1 MTTSTCLPTSVT
13 RARLVRLVAAGALAF
28 AVSLPAAPAFAAE
41 EPAETGDEAA
51 ETAPDEAGAEEEGS
65 DKIQLA
71 ERPRDR
77 FGLLLLGFLGAVT
90 VLGAVTATRQLGGKR
105 PQATGEFRWR

>member
-13 RARLVRLVAAGALAF
+13 RARLVRLVAAAALAF

-41 EPAETGDEAA
+41 EPAETGDEAV
-51 ETAPDEAGAEEEGS
+51 EVAPEGAGAEEGS
-65 DKIQLA
+65 GRIQLA

>member
-41 EPAETGDEAA
+41 AAETGDEAA

-65 DKIQLA
+65 GKIQLA

-77 FGLLLLGFLGAVT
+77 FGLLLLGSLGAAT
-90 VLGAVTATRQLGGKR
+90 VLGAITIVRQLGGKR